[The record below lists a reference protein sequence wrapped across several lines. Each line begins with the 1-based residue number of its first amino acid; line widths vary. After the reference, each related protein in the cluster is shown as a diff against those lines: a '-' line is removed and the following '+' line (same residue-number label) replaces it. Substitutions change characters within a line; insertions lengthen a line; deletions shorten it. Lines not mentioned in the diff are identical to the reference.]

1 MNLSR
6 KWLSEFVTVDA
17 NDKDFAEAMTLS
29 GSKVELTHDLG
40 GETSNVVVGQVLSM
54 ERHPDSDHMWVCQI
68 CGPGGPHPDRHRGLE
83 RPCGRPGPCGPA

>member
-54 ERHPDSDHMWVCQI
+54 
-68 CGPGGPHPDRHRGLE
+68 
-83 RPCGRPGPCGPA
+83 